1 MAENAS
7 EGGLQIR
14 EERGFQEKLWT
25 AQRIGWVLM
34 LLFVIAALLGATGSG
49 GPLSMAR
56 AQSGQATVNY
66 PRIARWQAS
75 TQMIVTLAPSASG
88 QADLYLPQS
97 LLDVFAVEGILPEPA
112 QARTAAGGQLLTFD
126 VGQPGASRQIVVRI
140 RASRPAFPTAARMR
154 IGDSPPLDL
163 NFTVLP

>member
-1 MAENAS
+1 MRSPRRRGGRGRVRLANA
-7 EGGLQIR
+7 GQIR

-25 AQRIGWVLM
+25 AQSIGWVLM

-56 AQSGQATVNY
+56 AQSGQATVDY

-75 TQMIVTLAPSASG
+75 TQMIVTLAPSATG

-97 LLDVFAVEGILPEPA
+97 LLDVERSL
-112 QARTAAGGQLLTFD
+112 ARSRRAAEDAFR
-126 VGQPGASRQIVVRI
+126 AEREVR
-140 RASRPAFPTAARMR
+140 R
-154 IGDSPPLDL
+154 
-163 NFTVLP
+163 